1 MTAMMQEQDS
11 VFENLNIEIRLLL
24 EAIYLKYGHD
34 FRNYSKAHLKRRVL
48 HRLMISG
55 LNSVSEMQYKVLHE
69 PDFMQEVLG
78 DFSISVTEMFRDP
91 EFYLLMRREVLPV
104 LKTYPFVKIWHAG
117 CSTGEE
123 VYSMAVLL
131 EEEGLLN
138 RSLIYAT
145 DYNEN
150 VLKIAKEGR
159 YKKENIGD
167 YEKNYKRSGGR
178 GELTDHLQ
186 VNSSFVKFDPRFRK
200 RMVFSEHNL
209 VTDNVFAEVHMI
221 ICRNVLIYFNR
232 SLQNRV
238 IGLFRDSLMRG
249 GILGIGNKESLD
261 FSKYSNEFEYINKNQ
276 KIYLKKYD
284 AE

>member
-1 MTAMMQEQDS
+1 MQEQDS
-11 VFENLNIEIRLLL
+11 VFENLNIEIKLLL

-69 PDFMQEVLG
+69 PDFMQEVLS
-78 DFSISVTEMFRDP
+78 DFSINVTEMFRDP
-91 EFYLLMRREVLPV
+91 EFYLSMRREVLPV

-167 YEKNYKRSGGR
+167 YEKNYIRGG
-178 GELTDHLQ
+178 GKGKLADHLQ
-186 VNSSFVKFDPRFRK
+186 LNGNFVKFDPKFRK

-232 SLQNRV
+232 NLQNRV
-238 IGLFRDSLMRG
+238 IALFRDSLMKG
-249 GILGIGNKESLD
+249 GILGIGNKETLD
-261 FSKYSNEFEYINKNQ
+261 FSRYTNDFEYINKGQ
-276 KIYLKKYD
+276 RIYLKKYD
-284 AE
+284 TE